1 MDIAAREQARKIMA
15 NHMAVSNEH
24 QREAWMASGL
34 VDAPSMDQ
42 ILAQVNAVNDTGV
55 VRVSAA
61 QILWSRGFYDRVRF
75 WSALRRLYGMGPAPA
90 QTVVRS
96 TVDELI
102 GGKHVPPNFAAMQP
116 TAGVPSGLPIGE
128 TLVKLGAASNEDVQQ
143 ALAAQGEI
151 DRRTG
156 FRFRLGQLMRAL
168 NIITWGEFVQGMAIH
183 HGIEIQDFDDV
194 MERLTAYE
202 AKPLKR

>member
-1 MDIAAREQARKIMA
+1 MA
-15 NHMAVSNEH
+15 SHMAVTAEQ
-24 QREAWMASGL
+24 QRAAWLASGL
-34 VDAPSMDQ
+34 VDEPAMDQ

-75 WSALRRLYGMGPAPA
+75 WSALRSLYGMGPVPA
-90 QTVVRS
+90 ETVVRS
-96 TVDELI
+96 TVADLVN
-102 GGKHVPPNFAAMQP
+102 GKHVPPNFAAMQP
-116 TAGVPSGLPIGE
+116 NPGLPSGLPIGE
-128 TLVKLGAASNEDVQQ
+128 TLVKLGAATNEDVQQ

-168 NIITWGEFVQGMAIH
+168 NIITWGEFVQGMAVH
-183 HGIEIQDFDDV
+183 HGIEIKDFDDV

-202 AKPLKR
+202 ARPLKS